1 MTKSKK
7 KTDINSEILSND
19 AKEKLKKF
27 SEQLNFNT
35 NNDMVIGDY
44 NHKIDIHVSNNKSEE
59 QYDEFWLNGTQLMKL
74 VLNEEEIDKVRT
86 LLSMITIVD
95 DAITIN
101 FGENRKVDIFLR
113 NDGIDDIFVN
123 GNRIVNKDN

>member
-1 MTKSKK
+1 
-7 KTDINSEILSND
+7 
-19 AKEKLKKF
+19 
-27 SEQLNFNT
+27 
-35 NNDMVIGDY
+35 MVIGDY

-123 GNRIVNKDN
+123 RNRIVNKDN